1 MTSTGMATVRD
12 ATYDMLR
19 AHGMT
24 TVFGNPGSTELT
36 FLAGMPD
43 DFRYVLGL
51 HEGAAVGIAD
61 GYAQV
66 TGQPVLVN
74 LHSAPGV
81 ATAMGALVNA
91 AAARVPLV
99 VVSGQQVRNL
109 ITMEGLLANPDPVT
123 LPRPLV
129 KWAAEPPRPRD
140 VPAALARAIAVAN
153 QSPRGPVLLS
163 VPADDWSAPL
173 PEPPGHRVVTSRQA
187 PLPSAIRTVADRL
200 TTATNPVLLV
210 GAGVDAEAGWE
221 AAVVLAERCSL
232 PVYWAPVEHRC
243 GFPTAHPAF
252 QGMLPA
258 SPEGVRKALQGH
270 DLVLV
275 VGAATFRYYL
285 DGEGPLLPPGA
296 ELIMITSDPDQAARA
311 PIGDAVVGDV
321 GLALRWLVAAV
332 PMSSRPAPPDGPPP
346 PPVPAGST
354 LAIPAVYAALAS
366 LSRHDPVLVAESPS
380 TKRVCVEQVRFA
392 RPGSFYG
399 PAGASLGFGVSA
411 AIGIQL
417 GQSDRPVIAVVGDGA
432 LQYAAPA
439 LWTAVQHKVP
449 LTIVVLRNDEY
460 AVLKDYRDQLA
471 LSGVPGLDVPGL
483 DNVALAGA
491 YGMPAQ
497 RVETV
502 AELRE
507 TLHRAIG
514 DPGPMLVEVPI
525 SGPTTA
531 LW

>member
-1 MTSTGMATVRD
+1 MTTVRD
-12 ATYDMLR
+12 ATFELLR

-24 TVFGNPGSTELT
+24 TVFGNPGSTELA
-36 FLAGMPD
+36 FLAGLPD

-51 HEGAAVGIAD
+51 HEGAAVGMAD

-66 TGQPVLVN
+66 TGQPAVVN

-91 AAARVPLV
+91 AAGRVPLV
-99 VVSGQQVRNL
+99 IISGQQVRNL
-109 ITMEGLLANPDPVT
+109 ITMEGLLTNPDPVT
-123 LPRPLV
+123 LPRPVV
-129 KWAAEPPRPRD
+129 KWAVEPSRPQD
-140 VPAALARAIAVAN
+140 VPAALTRAVAIAN
-153 QSPRGPVLLS
+153 TPPRGPVLVS
-163 VPADDWSAPL
+163 VPADDWQAAVPQP
-173 PEPPGHRVVTSRQA
+173 PECRVVTGRQA
-187 PLPSAIRTVADRL
+187 PLPSAIRSVADRL
-200 TTATNPVLLV
+200 AAATNPVLVV
-210 GAGVDAEAGWE
+210 GAGVDAEGGWE

-243 GFPTAHPAF
+243 GFPTAHSAF

-258 SPEGVRKALQGH
+258 SPAGVRKALQGH

-296 ELIMITSDPDQAARA
+296 ELVMITSDPDQAARA

-332 PMSSRPAPPDGPPP
+332 PMTTRPAPPAGPPP
-346 PPVPAGST
+346 PQVPPGHT
-354 LAIPAVYAALAS
+354 LTIPAVYAALAS
-366 LSRHDPVLVAESPS
+366 LQRRDPVLVAESPS
-380 TKRVCVEQVRFA
+380 TTRVCVEQLRFA

-411 AIGIQL
+411 AIGVQM
-417 GQSDRPVIAVVGDGA
+417 GQPERPVIAVVGDGS
-432 LQYAAPA
+432 LQYSAPA
-439 LWTAVQHKVP
+439 LWTAVRHEVP
-449 LTIVVLRNDEY
+449 VTVLVLRNDEY
-460 AVLKDYRDQLA
+460 GVLKDYRDQLG
-471 LSGVPGLDVPGL
+471 LSHVPGLDVPGL
-483 DNVALAGA
+483 DNLALAKA

-497 RVETV
+497 RVDTV

-507 TLHRAIG
+507 ALHRAVSEPAPRLI
-514 DPGPMLVEVPI
+514 EVPVA
-525 SGPTTA
+525 GPTTA